1 MNPAEIIETY
11 FSGRDFK
18 SGKKYHSELP
28 DVLSPWYCYTIDG
41 GHSILTLIEE
51 HFSEADP
58 ELFDRLIPCPVKAAL
73 RKYSMFKGYP
83 VVPIKYNSMMGL
95 QPESEDYEY

>member
-1 MNPAEIIETY
+1 MNSAEIIETY

-28 DVLSPWYCYTIDG
+28 DVLSPWYCYTIDA
-41 GHSILTLIEE
+41 GHSILVLIEG

-58 ELFDRLIPCPVKAAL
+58 ELFNRLCPCPVKAVL
-73 RKYSMFKGYP
+73 RNYSMFNGYP
-83 VVPIKYNSMMGL
+83 AVSVKYDSMFGL